1 MVREIRPMG
10 QAKAMIWLF
19 AGAFTLLYLLLWP
32 FSLRLDAR
40 LSPTCG
46 RGEVV
51 VASLLRLRLEGDF
64 LQPPYFHL
72 CLLDGRGGRKPLG
85 GGRKKKKGSFAPVI
99 RHKRISATLWVGL
112 ESDGALTVEALGLL
126 HGLLKA
132 AGTLSCDEV
141 ILRPTACFDKNIC
154 ALRLSGIG
162 RFVLAQNILEYL
174 KGKHAHAKR

>member
-1 MVREIRPMG
+1 
-10 QAKAMIWLF
+10 MIWLF

-126 HGLLKA
+126 YGLLEA
-132 AGTLSCDEV
+132 AGTLS
-141 ILRPTACFDKNIC
+141 LRPTACFDKNIC

-174 KGKHAHAKR
+174 KGKHAHAKH

>member
-1 MVREIRPMG
+1 
-10 QAKAMIWLF
+10 MIWLF

-64 LQPPYFHL
+64 LQPPYL
-72 CLLDGRGGRKPLG
+72 KLYRLDSRGCRKPLD
-85 GGRKKKKGSFAPVI
+85 GGRKKKGGSFAPVI

-126 HGLLKA
+126 YGLLEA

>member
-10 QAKAMIWLF
+10 QTKAMIWLF

-51 VASLLRLRLEGDF
+51 VASLLRLQLEGDF

-85 GGRKKKKGSFAPVI
+85 GGRKKKGGFAPVI
-99 RHKRISATLWVGL
+99 RHKRLSATLWVGL
-112 ESDGALTVEALGLL
+112 ETDGALTVEALGLL
-126 HGLLKA
+126 YALLET
-132 AGTLSCDEV
+132 AGELFQIDLV
-141 ILRPTACFDKNIC
+141 LRPDACFDKNIC
-154 ALRLSGIG
+154 ALRVSGIG

-174 KGKHAHAKR
+174 KGKHIHAKR